1 MTANTT
7 LLTSDILAA
16 IATAKAHDED
26 WQAELLEIATI
37 PAVTAAWR
45 AANKGRLLTITRID
59 GIPHKGFTRDANL
72 ARCQAQAWA
81 EVSGYTL
88 DYGYGADGLCWN
100 SVRPGHYAHSAGA
113 TWDGV
118 RRETYHDLI
127 EQARHAVR
135 PVKSHLRQ
143 TTFAEYRQRLAEY
156 GLDLVDDA
164 GVEVQ
169 V

>member
-1 MTANTT
+1 MTDKTT

-16 IATAKAHDED
+16 IATAKARDED
-26 WQAELLEIATI
+26 WQAELLEIALI

-45 AANKGRLLTITRID
+45 AANRGRLLNVTRID
-59 GIPHKGFTRDANL
+59 GIPHKGFARDDNL
-72 ARCQAQAWA
+72 ARCQAKTWG

-88 DYGYGADGLCWN
+88 DYGVEGMVWN
-100 SVRPGHYAHSAGA
+100 SVRPGHYGHSAGVA
-113 TWDGV
+113 WDGV
-118 RRETYHDLI
+118 RRESRCGFI
-127 EQARHAVR
+127 EDIRNAVR

-143 TTFAEYRQRLAEY
+143 TTFAEYRRNLAEY

-169 V
+169 A